1 MKMKSINKILTSV
14 LSVSMLM
21 GSAMPV
27 LAAEGGVDVDAPIYS
42 LDIMNVIVPTSY
54 AVAFNPEGLTVKT
67 SDSDTSEAQI
77 LSKTYGIINKSSK
90 DKVIMVTLNV
100 ADQNTD
106 SGITFV
112 DSAEEIT
119 SAEDGEYKI
128 HLTVIPA
135 DTTKVQVGS
144 ADADQTT
151 TADALNDVTM
161 KPAADNAVTLKG
173 GENYIGFKLDK
184 AKWTPKSGSE
194 LTLGESTSN
203 NVADS
208 FEVTGLA
215 DGGKGITAFTFGGEM
230 NTKADWS
237 KLTQGIKITVIYDNQ
252 NAASDLTAISG
263 TGAMVKV
270 SLAPTFT
277 TGTEIGQIK
286 YSRGAGDDGLSEIK
300 KIEMV
305 RASKGSL
312 YDGYHASGTYWDAA
326 TDENGVIT
334 FDSKFM
340 TTMGGTGDMLSAT
353 VTYETNGGET
363 CTITV
368 DVWRVISNVA
378 PTFTTGNGVGQI
390 NYTPGVGNNGLK
402 EIKKIEMVRASNSNL
417 YDGYHASGTYW
428 SDATDENGVITLDSK
443 FLTTMGGTGSMA
455 SATVTY
461 ETNGGETYT
470 ASVDVKIK

>member
-67 SDSDTSEAQI
+67 GDSDTSDAQI

-112 DSAEEIT
+112 DSADEIT
-119 SAEDGEYKI
+119 NAENDEYKI

-135 DTTKVQVGS
+135 DTAKVQVSG

-151 TADALNDVTM
+151 AAEALNDVTM
-161 KPAADNAVTLKG
+161 TPAADNAVTLKG
-173 GENYIGFKLDK
+173 GENYIGFKLEK

-194 LTLGESTSN
+194 LTLGESNSN

-215 DGGKGITAFTFGGEM
+215 ADGKGITAFTFGGEM

-237 KLTQGIKITVIYDNQ
+237 KLTQGIKITVIYDNL

-270 SLAPTFT
+270 NLAPTFT

-286 YSRGAGDDGLSEIK
+286 YHPGTGDDGMSVIKKINVLKVDNNKTYDGYNAAAGYWAAATDEDRIITFDSKFMATFKSGDMAEATVVYETNAGEEKTATVDIWRVTPNIAPTFTAGSGVGQINYSAGAGDSGLKAIK
-300 KIEMV
+300 KIEV
-305 RASKGSL
+305 LKNSNSKT
-312 YDGYHASGTYWDAA
+312 YDGYNEASGYWAAA
-326 TDENGVIT
+326 TDESGVIT
-334 FDSKFM
+334 FDSKFVS
-340 TTMGGTGDMLSAT
+340 TFNGQATGEAT
-353 VTYETNGGET
+353 VTYETN
-363 CTITV
+363 
-368 DVWRVISNVA
+368 A
-378 PTFTTGNGVGQI
+378 
-390 NYTPGVGNNGLK
+390 
-402 EIKKIEMVRASNSNL
+402 
-417 YDGYHASGTYW
+417 
-428 SDATDENGVITLDSK
+428 
-443 FLTTMGGTGSMA
+443 
-455 SATVTY
+455 
-461 ETNGGETYT
+461 GETYT
-470 ASVDVKIK
+470 VSLTVKLK

>member
-67 SDSDTSEAQI
+67 GNGDSTEQI

-90 DKVIMVTLNV
+90 DKVIVVTLNV

-112 DSAEEIT
+112 DSAEEVT

-135 DTTKVQVGS
+135 DTTKVQVGG

-161 KPAADNAVTLKG
+161 TPAADNAVTLKD
-173 GENYIGFKLDK
+173 GENFIGFKLEK

-194 LTLGESTSN
+194 LTLGETNSN

-230 NTKADWS
+230 NAKADWS

-263 TGAMVKV
+263 TGAMVDV
-270 SLAPTFT
+270 SIAPAFT
-277 TGTEIGQIK
+277 TGSGIGQIN
-286 YSRGAGDDGLSEIK
+286 YTLGVGDGGLKEIQK
-300 KIEMV
+300 VELV
-305 RASKGSL
+305 SGGTAF
-312 YDGYHASGTYWDAA
+312 DAYHASGTKWPAA
-326 TDENGVIT
+326 TDESGVIT
-334 FDSKFM
+334 LSSKFM
-340 TTMGGTGDMLSAT
+340 AFFTSGSKLEAT
-353 VTYETNGGET
+353 VTYETNSGAEKT
-363 CTITV
+363 ATV
-368 DVWRVISNVA
+368 DIWRVTPNEA
-378 PTFTTGNGVGQI
+378 PTFTTGSGVGQI
-390 NYTPGVGNNGLK
+390 NYTVGIGNDGLK
-402 EIKKIEMVRASNSNL
+402 EIKKIEMVSGGSPF
-417 YDGYHASGTYW
+417 DGYHASGTKW
-428 SDATDENGVITLDSK
+428 PDATDASGVVTLSPK
-443 FLTTMGGTGSMA
+443 FLSYFTTA
-455 SATVTY
+455 SEEATVTY
-461 ETNGGETYT
+461 ETNSGAEKT
-470 ASVDVKIK
+470 ATVTVKIK